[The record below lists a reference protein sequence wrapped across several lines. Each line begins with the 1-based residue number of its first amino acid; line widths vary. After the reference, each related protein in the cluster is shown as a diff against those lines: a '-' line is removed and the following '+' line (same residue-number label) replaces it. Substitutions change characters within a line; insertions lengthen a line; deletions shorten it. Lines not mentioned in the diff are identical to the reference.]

1 MPDTDASASDGSADT
16 PPGLPVGSTLYVGGY
31 SEVDAQR
38 VGVEAYRLDAAE
50 GTQVAVTEL
59 PAVPVHSPSYLV
71 RHPER
76 PLLYAVSEGEPTT
89 VSALGIGD
97 DGQLELLNTVVSEG
111 AGGCH
116 VTLDETGRFV
126 LVAHYGSGGVS
137 TFAIAADGRLSEQ
150 LDHHAFSGSGAD
162 PERQD
167 APHAHQVVPHHG
179 RLLVCDLGT
188 DQVHQLRLDPEGHL
202 SVVAD
207 PVVLPA
213 GSGPR
218 HLVVTDQHLV
228 VACELSAR
236 LWLARREGDQW
247 VEADSVPATSA
258 DTSQT
263 PCAPSALRL
272 DGGQVV
278 VGNRGPDTFAVFDL
292 DTEQHRLVPV
302 AEVRSGGTGPRDL
315 ILSASHL
322 WVANQTGD
330 TVVAHRRPADGGT
343 GWVLDFEIPTA
354 APTALLLAE
363 KA

>member
-1 MPDTDASASDGSADT
+1 MPDSDASGPDAAETT
-16 PPGLPVGSTLYVGGY
+16 PSLPVGSTLYVGGY
-31 SEVDAQR
+31 SGEEAQR

-59 PAVPVHSPSYLV
+59 PAVPLHSPSYLV
-71 RHPER
+71 RHPDR
-76 PLLYAVSEGEPTT
+76 PLLYAVSESDPTT
-89 VSALGIGD
+89 VSALEITD
-97 DGQLELLNTVVSEG
+97 DGELELLNTVVAEG
-111 AGGCH
+111 SGGCH
-116 VTLDETGRFV
+116 VALDETGRFV

-150 LDHHAFSGSGAD
+150 LDSHAFSGSGAD

-167 APHAHQVVPHHG
+167 AAHAHQVVAHHG

-202 SVVAD
+202 SVAAD

-218 HLVVTDQHLV
+218 HLVVTDHHLV
-228 VACELSAR
+228 VACELSGR

-247 VEADSVPATSA
+247 VEADHVPATSA
-258 DTSQT
+258 DTSEA

-292 DTEQHRLVPV
+292 DTEEHRLVPV
-302 AEVRSGGTGPRDL
+302 AEARTGGAVPRDL
-315 ILSASHL
+315 ILSPTHL
-322 WVANQTGD
+322 WVANQDSD
-330 TVVAHRRPADGGT
+330 TVVAHRRPAEGST
-343 GWVLDFEIPTA
+343 EWVLDFEIPTA
-354 APTALLLAE
+354 KPTALVLTEEA
-363 KA
+363 